1 MTELINEA
9 ERTLALLRAI
19 DLELRRKN
27 WRGRAARR
35 INMDTWSALITECVF
50 LSIAVTA
57 AEKIEEARR
66 G

>member
-9 ERTLALLRAI
+9 ERTLALLRTL

-35 INMDTWSALITECVF
+35 IDMNTWSAIITEAVF
-50 LSIAVTA
+50 LGIAITA
-57 AEKIEEARR
+57 AQKIEEVRN

>member
-9 ERTLALLRAI
+9 ERTLALLRTL

-35 INMDTWSALITECVF
+35 INMDTWSAVITHSVF

>member
-9 ERTLALLRAI
+9 ERTLGLLRAI

-35 INMDTWSALITECVF
+35 INMDTWSALITESVF

>member
-1 MTELINEA
+1 MIELINEA
-9 ERTLALLRAI
+9 ERTLALLRSI
-19 DLELRRKN
+19 DLELRRKD

-35 INMDTWSALITECVF
+35 IDLYTWSSIVTQCVF

-57 AEKIEEARR
+57 AEKIEEVRN

>member
-9 ERTLALLRAI
+9 ERTLGLLRTI

-35 INMDTWSALITECVF
+35 INMDTWSALITESVF

>member
-1 MTELINEA
+1 MTALINEA
-9 ERTLALLRAI
+9 ERTLALLRSI
-19 DLELRRKN
+19 DLDLRRKD

-35 INMDTWSALITECVF
+35 IDLDTWSSIVTQCVF
-50 LSIAVTA
+50 LSIAITA

>member
-9 ERTLALLRAI
+9 ERTLALLRSI

-35 INMDTWSALITECVF
+35 VDLNTWSSIITQCVF
-50 LSIAVTA
+50 LSIAITA
-57 AEKIEEARR
+57 AEKIEEVRN

>member
-35 INMDTWSALITECVF
+35 INMDTWSALITESVF